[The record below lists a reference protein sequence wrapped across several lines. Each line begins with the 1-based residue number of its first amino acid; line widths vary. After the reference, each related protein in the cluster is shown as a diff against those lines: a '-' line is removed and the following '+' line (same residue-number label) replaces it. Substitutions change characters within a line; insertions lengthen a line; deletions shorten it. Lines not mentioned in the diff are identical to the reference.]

1 MGGRPEVRLGDV
13 SRPHGDKNSYHD
25 VWHGNL
31 VILVMTNV
39 AESEVMIG
47 RSCWNDW
54 SLCVLG
60 PVCTLVKD
68 INTANLSSNFV
79 T

>member
-39 AESEVMIG
+39 G
-47 RSCWNDW
+47 RVRGHDRK
-54 SLCVLG
+54 VL
-60 PVCTLVKD
+60 LE
-68 INTANLSSNFV
+68 
-79 T
+79 